1 MRLFSNL
8 DKMAEKKI
16 ADERK
21 RVTKRRM
28 VKSIVDI
35 SFTFQ
40 DEKLAFNILFLDDS
54 DLMLDEDSYPGQ

>member
-1 MRLFSNL
+1 MCLFSNL

-16 ADERK
+16 DERK

-28 VKSIVDI
+28 VKSIVNT

-40 DEKLAFNILFLDDS
+40 DEKLAFNRFFLDDS
-54 DLMLDEDSYPGQ
+54 DFMLNEDSYPGQ

>member
-1 MRLFSNL
+1 MRPFSKL

-16 ADERK
+16 VDERK

-28 VKSIVDI
+28 VKSIVDT
-35 SFTFQ
+35 FYTFQ
-40 DEKLAFNILFLDDS
+40 DEKLDDS

>member
-1 MRLFSNL
+1 MRPLSNL

-16 ADERK
+16 VDERK

-28 VKSIVDI
+28 VKSIVDTF
-35 SFTFQ
+35 FTLQ
-40 DEKLAFNILFLDDS
+40 DEKLAFNIFFLDDS

>member
-8 DKMAEKKI
+8 DKMAEKKT

-28 VKSIVDI
+28 VKSIVDT

-40 DEKLAFNILFLDDS
+40 DEKLAFNIFFS
-54 DLMLDEDSYPGQ
+54 GR

>member
-21 RVTKRRM
+21 WVTERRT
-28 VKSIVDI
+28 VKCIVDT
-35 SFTFQ
+35 SSTFQ
-40 DEKLAFNILFLDDS
+40 DEKLAFNIFFLDDS
-54 DLMLDEDSYPGQ
+54 DLMLDEDSYPG